1 MAGLNID
8 QILRDLERQKTAE
21 EIFADG
27 LQEPKAVEVVP
38 EVVPEPVPE
47 VVAEPVAEVVPEVV
61 PEVVAEPVAEV
72 VPEVVAE
79 PVAEVVAE
87 EVVEKTAEA
96 IELEKLAEMEKEAAE
111 LDAKG
116 RIMARGFMSELQKLA
131 SAVELSGEEVIP
143 ETAQIDETEKVAED
157 SRVWILTEL
166 YKTVYNQ

>member
-38 EVVPEPVPE
+38 EVVPEP
-47 VVAEPVAEVVPEVV
+47 
-61 PEVVAEPVAEV
+61 

>member
-27 LQEPKAVEVVP
+27 LQEPKAE
-38 EVVPEPVPE
+38 EA
-47 VVAEPVAEVVPEVV
+47 VAEPV
-61 PEVVAEPVAEV
+61 VA
-72 VPEVVAE
+72 
-79 PVAEVVAE
+79 VAE
-87 EVVEKTAEA
+87 EAVEKTAEA

-131 SAVELSGEEVIP
+131 SAVELSGEEGIP
-143 ETAQIDETEKVAED
+143 ETVQVDETEKVAED